1 MFLSND
7 FMYKMDKVLI
17 RRVPGT
23 QSNGTRMTDH
33 RLLKLFIIT
42 SEDKRGPGYWKLNVS
57 HLENEDYKKGIDNI
71 VENLDENVTALEKWE
86 CFKRN
91 VKDFSIYFA
100 RNTKKETG
108 ILIRQ
113 IENEISTL
121 ENDQNTECNMN
132 RKRLLEAKL
141 DTLCNE
147 KAKGAQIRSRYKWVT
162 EGEKNTVMRKRKYV
176 FPMCGNGLLIQIYP
190 TAATSV
196 MKFSITGMDG
206 RSNTH

>member
-23 QSNGTRMTDH
+23 HSNGTRMTDH
-33 RLLKLFIIT
+33 RILKLFIIT
-42 SEDKRGPGYWKLNVS
+42 SEDKCGPGYWKLNVS
-57 HLENEDYKKGIDNI
+57 HLENEDYKKGTCIDNI

-86 CFKRN
+86 FFKRK

-121 ENDQNTECNMN
+121 ENDPNTECNMN

-147 KAKGAQIRSRYKWVT
+147 LDKA
-162 EGEKNTVMRKRKYV
+162 
-176 FPMCGNGLLIQIYP
+176 CL
-190 TAATSV
+190 
-196 MKFSITGMDG
+196 
-206 RSNTH
+206 

>member
-1 MFLSND
+1 
-7 FMYKMDKVLI
+7 
-17 RRVPGT
+17 
-23 QSNGTRMTDH
+23 MTDH

-86 CFKRN
+86 CFKRK
-91 VKDFSIYFA
+91 VKDFSTCIYFA

-121 ENDQNTECNMN
+121 ENDPNTECNMN

-162 EGEKNTVMRKRKYV
+162 EGEKYFLGLETKQHSYDVIRELKSDENGICTYQNDMMGE
-176 FPMCGNGLLIQIYP
+176 MCSFYEKLYTSKNINDVDIDNYISNIEIGLIW
-190 TAATSV
+190 
-196 MKFSITGMDG
+196 
-206 RSNTH
+206 